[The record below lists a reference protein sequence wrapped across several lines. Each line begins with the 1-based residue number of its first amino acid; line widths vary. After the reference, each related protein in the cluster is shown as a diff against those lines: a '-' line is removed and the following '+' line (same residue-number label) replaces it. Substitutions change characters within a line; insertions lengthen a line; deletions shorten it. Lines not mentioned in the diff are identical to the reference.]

1 MSDGHR
7 EGDGH
12 SEVFFDPFA
21 TGRWV
26 APKSGHFDGK
36 RFLNAEGSGGGGGV
50 DLIKWM
56 TSRDQ
61 GPWRSID
68 NPPGEAP
75 PERVDGLRVTFV
87 GHATCLV
94 QMAGLN
100 FLTDP
105 VYGERLG
112 PVSFA
117 GPKRFRRPGIRFEDL
132 PPIDV
137 VLLSHDHFDHLCEA
151 TCRRLAA
158 AHAPVWVTGLGNR
171 ALLQRYGVED
181 ARELD
186 WWEATEVGDAI
197 VTFVP
202 AEHFSGRSPRDR
214 DRTLWGGLVV
224 KTPAGSVYFAGDT
237 GMGSFFDDIQAR
249 LGPPDVALIPIGA
262 FKPEWFMAPV
272 HISPAQ
278 AVEAARRLGAK
289 RCVPMHYGTFALADD
304 GMDEPLEQLRA
315 ALTDDDPPFDVL
327 EEGEGRTYV

>member
-1 MSDGHR
+1 MS
-7 EGDGH
+7 GH
-12 SEVFFDPFA
+12 SEIFFDPFP

-26 APKSGHFDGK
+26 APPSDHFDGTC
-36 RFLNAEGSGGGGGV
+36 FVNAEGVPARGGLDV
-50 DLIKWM
+50 LKWM
-56 TSRDQ
+56 TSRDR
-61 GPWRSID
+61 GPWKKMD
-68 NPPGEAP
+68 NPPGPPP
-75 PERVDGLRVTFV
+75 PERVEGLRVTFV
-87 GHATCLV
+87 GHATCLI
-94 QMAGLN
+94 QMGGLN

-132 PPIDV
+132 PPIDA

-158 AHAPVWVTGLGNR
+158 EHGPVWVTGLGNR
-171 ALLQRYGVED
+171 ALLERYGVED
-181 ARELD
+181 VRELD
-186 WWEATEVGDAI
+186 WWDDTRIGNAK

-214 DRTLWGGLVV
+214 NRTLWGGLHVQNDV
-224 KTPAGSVYFAGDT
+224 SSTYFAGDT
-237 GMGSFFDDIQAR
+237 GMGRFFDAILER

-262 FKPEWFMAPV
+262 FRPEWFMSPV

-278 AVEAARRLGAK
+278 AVEAARRLGAQ

-304 GMDEPLEQLRA
+304 GMEEPLALLEE
-315 ALTDDDPPFDVL
+315 ALTPDDPPFDVL
-327 EEGEGRTYV
+327 KEGEGRTYL